1 MFLQR
6 CFQWLVFFLLCLGTL
21 PPSLLAARV
30 DFSWLPNT
38 EPNLAGYRIH
48 YGISSGNYTDV
59 IDVGLPPVADG
70 RVHAGIDDLTPGQT
84 YYFAATAY
92 DSSGIESDY
101 STEISTTVPE
111 TTPPPSSGQAEFS
124 WLPNTEPNL
133 AGYRIHY
140 GTASR
145 AYTTTVDVGLPQPV
159 DGRIHATVTGLI
171 PGETYFFAATAYDA
185 SGGESDYSTEVS
197 YTVPPASAT
206 PPVAADGSASGP
218 EDSAITGQLEVSN
231 SSGLPLQYAVQ
242 TGPASGTLSIE
253 DATGRFTYTPLP
265 DFSGS
270 DSFTFTASNSNG
282 ESNPASIA
290 ITVTPVN
297 DIPVALD
304 TSIATSE
311 DTAFTGQLTA
321 TDPDGDTLTFTLATS
336 PAGGSVTISPAG
348 AFTYTPAANA
358 NGTDTFSFAVSDGS
372 ASATAAVSVT
382 INPVND
388 PPTAHGTAITLDE
401 DTTFTGQLTATDPD
415 GDTLT
420 FTLATG
426 PAGGSVTISPA
437 GAFTYTPAANA
448 NGDDTFSFAV
458 SDGSA
463 SATATV
469 SVTINPVNDPPTAH
483 GTAITLDEDTTFSGQ
498 LTATDPDGDPLTFTL
513 ATSPAGGSVTISPAG
528 AFTYTPAADANGD
541 DSFSFAVSDGTAS
554 ATATVSVTINPV
566 NDPPTAHG
574 TAITVDQGATV
585 SGTLSASDSDGDPL
599 NFNLATGP
607 GKGSVSLA
615 DDGSF
620 TYQADSDATGSDTF
634 SFTVSDG
641 HAQSPPAT
649 VTVTIS
655 EVTATLR
662 FETGELQVTSAWQP
676 VAFDAPFRQ
685 PVVIARATG
694 LSDPDPGVIRVRNVT
709 STGFEV
715 RFQEWDS
722 LDGDHG
728 AETVTYMA
736 MEQGSFS
743 LDNGTMIEAGCFPAT
758 AVGTFAPVAFVK
770 PMQQVPVVMTAI
782 DTVNES
788 DAVTTRLRNIT
799 ALGFEIMMQEQEAN
813 PAAHAAETG
822 CYIAWEPSAGTMGDM
837 LYEVTASGDEITHN
851 PANMTYSVQFPRPPL
866 LLAEMESTDGA
877 DTAVL
882 RVTANSVTGATLM
895 IQEERSRDA
904 EQYHTTERG
913 GMIALC
919 AIDPAADPDGDGL
932 TTAEETETY
941 HTHPGLADTDGDTM
955 DDGREVSYWQEQGSA
970 WDADLD
976 GDGLINLLDGDADG
990 DGISDGTEVAEGT
1003 DPGDP
1008 ASAPAFPAMDAGEL
1022 TLNHNWVHVDLA
1034 TSFTRPVV
1042 VARLV
1047 TRNGGDPSVLRIANV
1062 SATGFDIR
1070 LQEYDYL
1077 DGTHTSEQ
1085 VDYLVME
1092 AGHYTLADGT
1102 QIEAGIF
1109 DSQATGV
1116 PGRQTFSSPFARVPV
1131 VVTAIVSDNEADAVT
1146 GRLRN
1151 IDLEGFDFRLQEQ
1164 EANPQVHATES
1175 VAYIA
1180 WEPSATTIAGIRFAV
1195 GRSTNSVTSG
1205 VSTIAYAA
1213 DFARPPLLITDMQT
1227 TDGGD
1232 TASLRTTG
1240 RTADAMQVM
1249 VEEERSRDSETSH
1262 TTEVAGYIAILT
1274 Q

>member
-6 CFQWLVFFLLCLGTL
+6 CFQWLVFFLLCLGIL
-21 PPSLLAARV
+21 PQSLLAARV

-145 AYTTTVDVGLPQPV
+145 AYTTTVNVGLQQPV

-242 TGPASGTLSIE
+242 TGPTSGTLSIE

-311 DTAFTGQLTA
+311 DTAC
-321 TDPDGDTLTFTLATS
+321 
-336 PAGGSVTISPAG
+336 
-348 AFTYTPAANA
+348 
-358 NGTDTFSFAVSDGS
+358 
-372 ASATAAVSVT
+372 
-382 INPVND
+382 
-388 PPTAHGTAITLDE
+388 
-401 DTTFTGQLTATDPD
+401 TGQLTATDPD

-426 PAGGSVTISPA
+426 PAEGSVTISPA

-448 NGDDTFSFAV
+448 NGDDSFSFAV

-463 SATATV
+463 SATA
-469 SVTINPVNDPPTAH
+469 A
-483 GTAITLDEDTTFSGQ
+483 
-498 LTATDPDGDPLTFTL
+498 
-513 ATSPAGGSVTISPAG
+513 
-528 AFTYTPAADANGD
+528 
-541 DSFSFAVSDGTAS
+541 
-554 ATATVSVTINPV
+554 VSVTINPV

>member
-6 CFQWLVFFLLCLGTL
+6 CFQWLVFFLLCLGIL
-21 PPSLLAARV
+21 PQSLLAARV

-38 EPNLAGYRIH
+38 EPTLAGYRIY
-48 YGISSGNYTDV
+48 YGISSGNYTQV

-145 AYTTTVDVGLPQPV
+145 TYTTTVDVGLPQPV

-348 AFTYTPAANA
+348 AFTYTPAADA
-358 NGTDTFSFAVSDGS
+358 NGTDTFSFAVSDGT
-372 ASATAAVSVT
+372 ASATAA
-382 INPVND
+382 
-388 PPTAHGTAITLDE
+388 
-401 DTTFTGQLTATDPD
+401 
-415 GDTLT
+415 
-420 FTLATG
+420 
-426 PAGGSVTISPA
+426 
-437 GAFTYTPAANA
+437 
-448 NGDDTFSFAV
+448 
-458 SDGSA
+458 
-463 SATATV
+463 
-469 SVTINPVNDPPTAH
+469 
-483 GTAITLDEDTTFSGQ
+483 
-498 LTATDPDGDPLTFTL
+498 
-513 ATSPAGGSVTISPAG
+513 
-528 AFTYTPAADANGD
+528 
-541 DSFSFAVSDGTAS
+541 
-554 ATATVSVTINPV
+554 VSVTINPV

-599 NFNLATGP
+599 NFNLVTGP

-620 TYQADSDATGSDTF
+620 TYQADSDASGSDTF

-649 VTVTIS
+649 VTVIIS

-736 MEQGSFS
+736 MEQGSFT

-758 AVGTFAPVAFVK
+758 AVGTFAPVAFVE

-813 PAAHAAETG
+813 PTGHAPETG
-822 CYIAWEPSAGTMGDM
+822 CYIAWEPSVGTMDNM

-851 PANMTYSVQFPRPPL
+851 PVNMTYSVQFPRPPL
-866 LLAEMESTDGA
+866 LLAEMESTDGP

-882 RVTANSVTGATLM
+882 RVTANSVTGATFL

-904 EQYHTTERG
+904 ELYHTTESG

-919 AIDPAADPDGDGL
+919 TIDPAADPDGDGL

-970 WDADLD
+970 WDEDLD
-976 GDGLINLLDGDADG
+976 GDGLVNLLDGDADG

-1262 TTEVAGYIAILT
+1262 TTEVAGYIAILA

>member
-21 PPSLLAARV
+21 PSSLLAARV

-218 EDSAITGQLEVSN
+218 EDGAITGQLEVSN

-358 NGTDTFSFAVSDGS
+358 NGDDSFSFAVSDG
-372 ASATAAVSVT
+372 T
-382 INPVND
+382 
-388 PPTAHGTAITLDE
+388 
-401 DTTFTGQLTATDPD
+401 
-415 GDTLT
+415 
-420 FTLATG
+420 
-426 PAGGSVTISPA
+426 
-437 GAFTYTPAANA
+437 
-448 NGDDTFSFAV
+448 
-458 SDGSA
+458 A

-498 LTATDPDGDPLTFTL
+498 LTATDPDGDTLTFTL

-528 AFTYTPAADANGD
+528 AFTYTPAANANGN

-694 LSDPDPGVIRVRNVT
+694 LSDPDPGVIRLRNVT
-709 STGFEV
+709 TTGFEV

-736 MEQGSFS
+736 MEQGSFT

-770 PMQQVPVVMTAI
+770 PMHRVPVVMTAI
-782 DTVNES
+782 QTVNES
-788 DAVTTRLRNIT
+788 DAVTTRLRDIT

-1262 TTEVAGYIAILT
+1262 TTEVAGYIAILA

>member
-21 PPSLLAARV
+21 PSSLLAARV

-218 EDSAITGQLEVSN
+218 EDGAITGQLEVSN

-358 NGTDTFSFAVSDGS
+358 NG
-372 ASATAAVSVT
+372 
-382 INPVND
+382 N
-388 PPTAHGTAITLDE
+388 
-401 DTTFTGQLTATDPD
+401 
-415 GDTLT
+415 
-420 FTLATG
+420 
-426 PAGGSVTISPA
+426 
-437 GAFTYTPAANA
+437 
-448 NGDDTFSFAV
+448 
-458 SDGSA
+458 
-463 SATATV
+463 
-469 SVTINPVNDPPTAH
+469 
-483 GTAITLDEDTTFSGQ
+483 
-498 LTATDPDGDPLTFTL
+498 
-513 ATSPAGGSVTISPAG
+513 
-528 AFTYTPAADANGD
+528 

-709 STGFEV
+709 TTGFEV

-736 MEQGSFS
+736 MEQGSFT

-770 PMQQVPVVMTAI
+770 PMHRVPVVMTAI
-782 DTVNES
+782 QTVNES

-1262 TTEVAGYIAILT
+1262 TTEVAGYIAILA